1 MSSTL
6 STKISPS
13 ALKAIIIR
21 PIKKS
26 KKTDATNQQVSELA
40 RKINKYL
47 TDEELALLRT
57 GHQKKCSHLEL
68 KDYLNINIDLNPYIV
83 CLKSEKQVTFVQKLA
98 VRYLQPPKAPTPG
111 PIIITVRKSKF
122 MKPPP
127 PIIIRQQPPRPITPE
142 TLILR
147 EKPPKNLEPKGN
159 ISVLLLF
166 SHHIVKKLMVSCS
179 IESNANNLS

>member
-6 STKISPS
+6 TTKISPS

-21 PIKKS
+21 PIRKS
-26 KKTDATNQQVSELA
+26 TKPRAAHQQDSELSK
-40 RKINKYL
+40 KINKYL
-47 TDEELALLRT
+47 TDEEVALLRT
-57 GHQKKCSHLEL
+57 DHLNKRSHLEL
-68 KDYLNINIDLNPYIV
+68 KDTLNINIDLNPHIV

-111 PIIITVRKSKF
+111 PIIITVRKSKL

-147 EKPPKNLEPKGN
+147 EKPPKTLEPEGK
-159 ISVLLLF
+159 IPVLIHF
-166 SHHIVKKLMVSCS
+166 FPITS
-179 IESNANNLS
+179 